1 MLSSL
6 YIENI
11 AVIEKA
17 SLDFDKGLTVLTGET
32 GAGKSIIIDAI
43 NAVLGERTSKELI
56 RTGTDSASVTALF
69 TGVNEK
75 TRVVLKGLNIPC
87 DDGDLQITRNISA
100 SRSTSK
106 ANGVP
111 ITAAMLKE
119 IGVGLIS
126 IHGQHDSYDLLSP
139 DIHGRYI
146 DAYGGLGGLLR
157 RYQAEY
163 TRLLA
168 IKKELDKLSMDEEQK
183 SRRIDLLRYQLDE
196 IEEASPKPGEREEL
210 IKRRDSIRNGESI
223 VQGVIG
229 ARNILNGDGE
239 SEGVITAM
247 SAAAEYLE
255 NAAKSYG
262 PLSEQAQKLRDIEY
276 ALEDVGA
283 EIRDFAES
291 FEFDPSELDDIELR
305 LDLLYRLSLK
315 YGETESEILE
325 FYGRCAEELKNI
337 ELSDEKIGLLT
348 DEFNAVKK
356 EAIALAKELSS
367 GRKSAALKFADE
379 VKKQLYFL
387 NMPGMEFSVLQ
398 ERVSLNN
405 LGCDKIQFLVSA
417 NPGEEPKPMSKI
429 ASGGELSRIMLAIKT
444 VLSDGDDIG
453 TLIFDE
459 VDTGIS
465 GEAAHK
471 VGLKLR
477 EAAGQRQVVCITH
490 LAQIAA
496 MADNQ
501 MFISKKTD
509 SGRTYTSVKLLQ
521 PEERVRELARIIGG
535 DEITPLKLKMAEEM
549 LGKDF

>member
-255 NAAKSYG
+255 NAAKSYV

-387 NMPGMEFSVLQ
+387 NMPGVEFSVLQ